1 MGTISLAFYTLEINN
16 SHYNETNLY
25 CVENII
31 SNYNNYTLWLLLV
44 LFLNRKKLN
53 RPIIYLM
60 FFFWLLAYFGDQCT
74 NISFFFVKRSYTL
87 YNINTVLYF
96 ISTFFYFSS
105 EIVGDWYLLLRTKAI
120 SANKKM
126 PLLYIT
132 CILFNLSKIGGI
144 ISYIYDY
151 IIQYPN
157 FLYIKVLFIIQI
169 FSLFYDLSNIYYLKK
184 SIFKKYKIYKNEKKN
199 NFLMKIKY
207 LSEYRL
213 FVSIILSLFLVLFM
227 ALSFILYINNKNNKS
242 NIFYYNNPLYIR
254 SMVVSYNYYIMF
266 IDQIL
271 LRFFTERNNPNYKI
285 TSTNSYMFRG
295 NKYSHHDLNSN
306 NSGNHSLYKSK
317 KLDFNSMR
325 KTPLNHESSAKIL
338 LSIIDINDYENIFI
352 NMNNDS
358 NSSIDMNN
366 NSNSSIDMNNDLNSS
381 IDINNDSN
389 NSINMNNDSNNSIDM
404 DDSNYPR
411 YIHNN
416 INNYL
421 FDNSKK

>member
-1 MGTISLAFYTLEINN
+1 METISLAFYTLEINN
-16 SHYNETNLY
+16 AHYNETNLY
-25 CVENII
+25 LVENILF
-31 SNYNNYTLWLLLV
+31 SYNNYTPWLLLV
-44 LFLNRKKLN
+44 LFLNRKKLK

-60 FFFWLLAYFGDQCT
+60 FFFWLLKYFS
-74 NISFFFVKRSYTL
+74 NICYFVSHLFLNGGYTL
-87 YNINTVLYF
+87 FKIYIVLYF
-96 ISTFFYFSS
+96 LSNSRSFIS

-144 ISYIYDY
+144 ISSIYDC
-151 IIQYPN
+151 IIRYPN
-157 FLYIKVLFIIQI
+157 FLSIKALFIVQI

-184 SIFKKYKIYKNEKKN
+184 SIFKKYKTDQTETKN

-271 LRFFTERNNPNYKI
+271 LRFFAERNNPNYKI

-295 NKYSHHDLNSN
+295 NKYSHHDVNPN

-317 KLDFNSMR
+317 ILDFNSMK
-325 KTPLNHESSAKIL
+325 KTPLNHESSAKNL
-338 LSIIDINDYENIFI
+338 LSKIDINDYENNSI

-358 NSSIDMNN
+358 NSSIDINN
-366 NSNSSIDMNNDLNSS
+366 DLNSSIDMNNDNDSNNSV
-381 IDINNDSN
+381 DINNDSN
-389 NSINMNNDSNNSIDM
+389 SSINMNYNSNNSLNMNNNSNNSININNDSNN
-404 DDSNYPR
+404 
-411 YIHNN
+411 YI
-416 INNYL
+416 YT
-421 FDNSKK
+421 

>member
-1 MGTISLAFYTLEINN
+1 
-16 SHYNETNLY
+16 
-25 CVENII
+25 
-31 SNYNNYTLWLLLV
+31 
-44 LFLNRKKLN
+44 
-53 RPIIYLM
+53 
-60 FFFWLLAYFGDQCT
+60 LAYFGDICY
-74 NISFFFVKRSYTL
+74 NVSFFFHNENYTI
-87 YNINTVLYF
+87 YKKYIVLSFLSSSLNF
-96 ISTFFYFSS
+96 IS

-120 SANKKM
+120 IANKKM

-144 ISYIYDY
+144 ISNIYDY

-157 FLYIKVLFIIQI
+157 FLLIKSLFIIQI

-184 SIFKKYKIYKNEKKN
+184 SIFKKYKMDKTETKN

-227 ALSFILYINNKNNKS
+227 ALSFILYINNKDNKS
-242 NIFYYNNPLYIR
+242 NIFYYNNPLNIRYI
-254 SMVVSYNYYIMF
+254 VASYNYYIMF

-271 LRFFTERNNPNYKI
+271 LRFFAERNNPNYKI

-317 KLDFNSMR
+317 ILDFNSMK
-325 KTPLNHESSAKIL
+325 KTPLNHESSAKNL
-338 LSIIDINDYENIFI
+338 LSKIDINDYENNSI

-358 NSSIDMNN
+358 NSSIDINN
-366 NSNSSIDMNNDLNSS
+366 DLNSSIDMNNDNDSNNSV
-381 IDINNDSN
+381 DINNDSN
-389 NSINMNNDSNNSIDM
+389 SSINMNYNSNNSLNMNNNSNNSININNDSNN
-404 DDSNYPR
+404 
-411 YIHNN
+411 YI
-416 INNYL
+416 YT
-421 FDNSKK
+421 